1 MSDTSEHANFST
13 GSQASAQPKRSAVP
27 NFEQDQTLAVLF
39 DVTRELTSILARDE
53 LLQRIADRVKKLV
66 NYHLFMVM
74 LWNESSSHLECAFAK
89 HYEEPITV
97 ELSVPLFKGI
107 TGHAAGTRIS
117 ARVDDVRLDQ
127 RYIEFP
133 HSDNVRSE
141 LVIPLLLQDRLI
153 GILDLE
159 STQLSAF
166 TLERER
172 MLEILGSC
180 IAVALENSRLYEQS
194 PRSRA
199 MPASGPGYRARNSA
213 PTLAAR

>member
-1 MSDTSEHANFST
+1 M
-13 GSQASAQPKRSAVP
+13 
-27 NFEQDQTLAVLF
+27 
-39 DVTRELTSILARDE
+39 
-53 LLQRIADRVKKLV
+53 QRIADRVKKLV

-74 LWNESSSHLECAFAK
+74 VWNESSSHLECAFAK

-97 ELSVPLFKGI
+97 ELSVSLFKGI

-153 GILDLE
+153 GVLDLE
-159 STQLSAF
+159 STKLSAF
-166 TLERER
+166 TLEHER

-194 PRSRA
+194 RDREQRCKRTWIPRAKFSANSCRKVSEKS
-199 MPASGPGYRARNSA
+199 PASRWRPRFDLRANWLVTSMIFF
-213 PTLAAR
+213 PTATGD

>member
-1 MSDTSEHANFST
+1 MSDTSEHADFST
-13 GSQASAQPKRSAVP
+13 GNQASAQSKRSAVP

-74 LWNESSSHLECAFAK
+74 VWNESSSHLECAFAK

-133 HSDNVRSE
+133 IATTYVLNWLFRFCF
-141 LVIPLLLQDRLI
+141 R
-153 GILDLE
+153 
-159 STQLSAF
+159 T
-166 TLERER
+166 
-172 MLEILGSC
+172 GS
-180 IAVALENSRLYEQS
+180 
-194 PRSRA
+194 
-199 MPASGPGYRARNSA
+199 
-213 PTLAAR
+213 